1 MKLRKTLAIVACAGL
16 LSGAAIVS
24 ARHAYAQDA
33 ADGDPE
39 AGSWSADEF
48 SSPDSDSEPST
59 AKPPLDV
66 QGCWSG
72 KVHDRAKGTGT
83 FSLAFQQN
91 GKLLEPNISGFS
103 VFWDSHNFAHGP
115 IVKGSVGSNRVTF
128 QGTATSKCAI
138 NASATG
144 NAHKLRGTYSFHRL
158 CGQAF
163 KGGTFSVTPG
173 PC

>member
-1 MKLRKTLAIVACAGL
+1 MKLRKTLAIVVCAGL
-16 LSGAAIVS
+16 LSATALVS
-24 ARHAYAQDA
+24 AHRAYAQDA
-33 ADGDPE
+33 NDADSE
-39 AGSWSADEF
+39 AGAWSADEL
-48 SSPDSDSEPST
+48 SPLDSDSELNT

-83 FSLAFQQN
+83 ITLALQQN
-91 GKLLEPNISGFS
+91 GTQLVKGVSGFS

-115 IVKGSVGSNRVTF
+115 IVKGSVGSNHIAF
-128 QGTATSKCAI
+128 KGTATAKCAI
-138 NASATG
+138 NAIATG
-144 NAHKLRGTYSFHRL
+144 NANKLNGTYSFHKL

-163 KGGTFSVTPG
+163 KGGTFTVKPG